1 MKLFLLSFVLLLNFT
16 PNLQAQSKQKV
27 ISLFDGNTF
36 SGWEGDTINT
46 WRIIDHVIVGGSLS
60 KKVPRNEFL
69 CSKESYGDFEFS
81 LQFKLLGR
89 GTDLINAGV
98 QFHSKRLPNPGNEMI
113 GYQADIGDGFWGSL
127 YDEYR
132 RNVVIVNPDSLLI
145 KKILKPNNW
154 NSLRIRSTDRRIRIW
169 LNEAQTVD
177 YTEPDERIIHYGRF
191 GIQVRGGGI
200 TLVQYKNIKVLRL

>member
-1 MKLFLLSFVLLLNFT
+1 MNLSFNLNCW
-16 PNLQAQSKQKV
+16 A
-27 ISLFDGNTF
+27 
-36 SGWEGDTINT
+36 
-46 WRIIDHVIVGGSLS
+46 GGT
-60 KKVPRNEFL
+60 E
-69 CSKESYGDFEFS
+69 
-81 LQFKLLGR
+81 
-89 GTDLINAGV
+89 LINAGV
-98 QFHSKRLPNPGNEMI
+98 QFHSERLPNPGNEMI

-145 KKILKPNNW
+145 KKIFKPNNW

-200 TLVQYKNIKVLRL
+200 TLVQYKNIKVLKL

>member
-1 MKLFLLSFVLLLNFT
+1 M
-16 PNLQAQSKQKV
+16 
-27 ISLFDGNTF
+27 
-36 SGWEGDTINT
+36 
-46 WRIIDHVIVGGSLS
+46 
-60 KKVPRNEFL
+60 
-69 CSKESYGDFEFS
+69 
-81 LQFKLLGR
+81 LGR
-89 GTDLINAGV
+89 GTELINAGV
-98 QFHSKRLPNPGNEMI
+98 QFHSERLPNPGNEMI

-154 NSLRIRSTDRRIRIW
+154 NRLRIRSTDRRIRIW